1 MVKQIWYVLQF
12 EVLRTLK
19 KPSFWA
25 LTLLFPIMIGAFGV
39 LGSLGGQ
46 SAANSTVI
54 GEQETLQ
61 FVYEDKSGLI
71 DASLAEKRGGRLV
84 PDATAHRQGVIDGTL
99 DATIIFPPDLL
110 KEPTVIVGKDR
121 GLLANVAYEGFANDL
136 VNASASK
143 RIDDPD
149 TLAIIQG
156 RIDSTITTF
165 KDGKESG
172 SFADVIAPGV
182 FLILFYF
189 SIVLLGNQML
199 NATVEEKENRVTEII
214 LTSMN
219 PMNLLLGKVLAC

>member
-110 KEPTVIVGKDR
+110 
-121 GLLANVAYEGFANDL
+121 
-136 VNASASK
+136 
-143 RIDDPD
+143 
-149 TLAIIQG
+149 
-156 RIDSTITTF
+156 
-165 KDGKESG
+165 
-172 SFADVIAPGV
+172 
-182 FLILFYF
+182 
-189 SIVLLGNQML
+189 
-199 NATVEEKENRVTEII
+199 
-214 LTSMN
+214 
-219 PMNLLLGKVLAC
+219 